1 VPLSEHLEGH
11 EQPLLSN
18 VASESGPVLEITG
31 LTKRFF
37 GILALDNVGMSVS
50 AGEIHALVGEN
61 GAGKSTLIK
70 ILAGVHAPDAGRIRL
85 GGSDVHP
92 HLHKLPLSFVH
103 QDLGLVDDLSVGE
116 NVALVAGFPRRAGL
130 IDWGR
135 VWSRAA
141 EIYRAMGVAPP
152 DPRMPVGGLSAAS
165 KAVLGIV
172 RALSRR
178 AEVVVLDEPT
188 ASLPEPDAQHL
199 FGVLRRLRATG
210 TGIIYVT
217 HRLNELFG
225 FADRI
230 TVLRDGRHV
239 RTAATSEMTP
249 SGLVQDMLGRPVET
263 LHAPHVASGRAMPIV
278 EVDAL
283 RIQGIGP
290 LSFQVA
296 AGEIVGLVGLQ
307 GAGHEMIGR
316 AIFGAL
322 RPHAGE
328 IRLDGAVLPPDDGIP
343 ERIGRGIAM
352 LAGDRGRESALPGM
366 SVQENLLPNPAIV
379 GCSPWR
385 IASPG
390 EERRRT
396 SISLER
402 LDVRPADPTAL
413 IEWLSGGNQQ
423 KVFVG
428 RWLAAKA
435 KLYVMEEPTAGVD
448 IGAKFAI
455 HKLLRDVADNGAAIL
470 VVSSDFEEVATLC
483 DRALVISRGLITSEL
498 HGAGLTVDTVL
509 ARASLGAGHAAAG

>member
-1 VPLSEHLEGH
+1 M
-11 EQPLLSN
+11 
-18 VASESGPVLEITG
+18 ATDTRPVLEITG

-37 GILALDNVGMSVS
+37 GILALDDVGMSVS

-116 NVALVAGFPRRAGL
+116 NVALVAGFPRWAGL

-135 VWSRAA
+135 VWRRAV
-141 EIYRAMGVAPP
+141 EIYQAMEVVPP

-172 RALSRR
+172 RALSRH
-178 AEVVVLDEPT
+178 AQVVVLDEPT

-199 FGVLRRLRATG
+199 FDVLRRLRATG

-239 RTAATSEMTP
+239 RTAPTSDMTP
-249 SGLVQDMLGRPVET
+249 ASLVQDMLGRPIET
-263 LHAPHVASGRAMPIV
+263 MHVPHLAAPSAAPVVQVS
-278 EVDAL
+278 DL
-283 RIQGIGP
+283 RIAGIGP
-290 LSFQVA
+290 LSFAVA
-296 AGEIVGLVGLQ
+296 PGEIVGLVGLQ

-316 AIFGAL
+316 AIFGAM
-322 RPHAGE
+322 RPHGGE
-328 IRLDGAVLPPDDGIP
+328 IRLDGAVLPPEDGIHG
-343 ERIGRGIAM
+343 RIAKGIAL
-352 LAGDRGRESALPGM
+352 LAGDRGRENALPGM
-366 SVQENLLPNPAIV
+366 SVMENLLPNPAIV
-379 GCSPWR
+379 RADPWR
-385 IASPG
+385 PVSPG
-390 EERRRT
+390 AERRRT
-396 SISLER
+396 AATLAR
-402 LDVRPADPTAL
+402 LDVRPPDPAAL

-428 RWLAAKA
+428 RWLASNAR
-435 KLYVMEEPTAGVD
+435 LYVMEEPTAGVD

-455 HKLLRDVADNGAAIL
+455 HTLLRDAADKGAAIL

-483 DRALVISRGLITSEL
+483 DRALVISRGQIAGEL
-498 HGAGLTVDTVL
+498 HGAALTVDNVL
-509 ARASLGAGHAAAG
+509 ARASLGAGHVAA